1 MKKILTLGFAL
12 FMTAFLYAQ
21 SPKKMSY
28 QAILRNA
35 DYSII
40 SNQDVTVQV
49 SVLKGEENEDAV
61 YQEIHHVKTGPSGLI
76 SLQIGMGKSNSGTFA
91 NIDWSK
97 GPFFIK
103 TETDPNGGEDYLISS
118 TTELMSVP
126 YAMYAEYAKNA
137 KSAYE
142 SWLSLGH
149 EGSEAD
155 FIEYLRSGSYE
166 KGGNN
171 LPPGFC
177 DNVAAC
183 ISDMDLSGLD
193 GSDGLSAYEIWLNDG
208 NLGSESDFLASLV
221 GPAGADGVTGPQGPQ
236 GPAGADGADGAT
248 GPQGPAGA
256 DGADGA
262 TGPQGPQGPAGAD
275 GADGATGPQGPA
287 GADGADGA
295 TGPQGPQGPAGA
307 NGADGATGP
316 QGPQGPAGANGADG
330 ATGPQGPAGADGAD
344 GATGPQ
350 GLTGPMGPI
359 GPAGPQGPSGADG
372 LLPNGSDFG
381 NIPHWTGSNWSV
393 SSTALDYDGSSLA
406 LNDNQ
411 IRLRGAG
418 DGNHVLGYLGGSF
431 DGPLL
436 QGFSS
441 VVLKTVTGGDAGGLF
456 MKNGR
461 IGIGTTNPLNGR
473 LHVESSYG
481 VGFSYGYLAGNGST
495 GYCGNCG
502 GEVSIWAQRRV
513 AAEEFNAFSDARIKE
528 VVGLS
533 DSKSDL
539 ATLLDVKVTDYTF
552 VDKVAKGD
560 KVQKKVIAQELEK
573 VYPNAVKKIKGVVPD
588 IYKVSS
594 MKNGTI
600 HMKNDLKVGDRVKLI
615 FDEKVQIVDVL
626 SVSEK
631 WFATELNYTGD
642 VFVYG
647 REVEDFRTVDYE
659 AISMLNVSATQELHS
674 QIKQLESQLEGMNNL
689 VEKLSEENSE
699 LKVSV
704 SNVETLQSKVESIM
718 NMLNLEAEK

>member
-1 MKKILTLGFAL
+1 MFKMKKILTLGFAL

-76 SLQIGMGKSNSGTFA
+76 TLQIGMGKSNSGTFSE
-91 NIDWSK
+91 IDWSK

-142 SWLSLGH
+142 SWLSIGH
-149 EGSEAD
+149 KGSEAD

-208 NLGSESDFLASLV
+208 NSGSESDFLASLV
-221 GPAGADGVTGPQGPQ
+221 GPAGADGV
-236 GPAGADGADGAT
+236 
-248 GPQGPAGA
+248 
-256 DGADGA
+256 DGA

-275 GADGATGPQGPA
+275 GV
-287 GADGADGA
+287 
-295 TGPQGPQGPAGA
+295 
-307 NGADGATGP
+307 
-316 QGPQGPAGANGADG
+316 
-330 ATGPQGPAGADGAD
+330 D

-359 GPAGPQGPSGADG
+359 GPAGPQGPAGADG
-372 LLPNGSDFG
+372 LLPNGSDAG

-573 VYPNAVKKIKGVVPD
+573 VYPNAVKQIKGVVPD

-594 MKNGTI
+594 MKNGI
-600 HMKNDLKVGDRVKLI
+600 IQMKNDLKVGDRVKLI

-631 WFATELNYTGD
+631 SFKTALTYTGD

-674 QIKQLESQLEGMNNL
+674 QIKQLESQLKGMNNL
-689 VEKLSEENSE
+689 VQQLSEENSE

-704 SNVETLQSKVESIM
+704 SNLETLQSKVESIM

>member
-21 SPKKMSY
+21 TPKKMSY

-103 TETDPNGGEDYLISS
+103 TETDPNGGDDYLISS

-142 SWLSLGH
+142 SWLSIGH
-149 EGSEAD
+149 KGSEAD

-208 NLGSESDFLASLV
+208 NSGSESDFLASLV
-221 GPAGADGVTGPQGPQ
+221 GPAGADGVDGATGPQGPQ

-295 TGPQGPQGPAGA
+295 TGPQGPQG
-307 NGADGATGP
+307 
-316 QGPQGPAGANGADG
+316 
-330 ATGPQGPAGADGAD
+330 
-344 GATGPQ
+344 
-350 GLTGPMGPI
+350 LTGPMGPI
-359 GPAGPQGPSGADG
+359 GPAGPQGPAGADG
-372 LLPNGSDFG
+372 LLPNGSDAG

-573 VYPNAVKKIKGVVPD
+573 VYPNAVKQIKGVVPD

-600 HMKNDLKVGDRVKLI
+600 QMKNDLKVGDRVKLI

-631 WFATELNYTGD
+631 SFTTGLTYTGD

-674 QIKQLESQLEGMNNL
+674 QIKQLESQLKGMNNL
-689 VEKLSEENSE
+689 VQQLSEENSE

-704 SNVETLQSKVESIM
+704 SNLEILQSKVESIM

>member
-1 MKKILTLGFAL
+1 MLKMKKILTLGFAL

-21 SPKKMSY
+21 TPKKMSY

-103 TETDPNGGEDYLISS
+103 TETDPNGGDDYLISS

-208 NLGSESDFLASLV
+208 NSGSESDFLASLV
-221 GPAGADGVTGPQGPQ
+221 GPAGADGVDGATGPQ
-236 GPAGADGADGAT
+236 

-275 GADGATGPQGPA
+275 GADGATGPQG
-287 GADGADGA
+287 
-295 TGPQGPQGPAGA
+295 
-307 NGADGATGP
+307 
-316 QGPQGPAGANGADG
+316 
-330 ATGPQGPAGADGAD
+330 
-344 GATGPQ
+344 
-350 GLTGPMGPI
+350 LTGPMGPI
-359 GPAGPQGPSGADG
+359 GPAGPQGPAGADG
-372 LLPNGSDFG
+372 LLPNGSDAG

-573 VYPNAVKKIKGVVPD
+573 VYPNAVKQIKGVVPD

-600 HMKNDLKVGDRVKLI
+600 QMKNDLKVGDRVKLI

-631 WFATELNYTGD
+631 SFTTGLTYTGD

-674 QIKQLESQLEGMNNL
+674 QIKQLESQLKGMNNL
-689 VEKLSEENSE
+689 VQQLSEENSE

-704 SNVETLQSKVESIM
+704 SNLEILQSKVESIM

>member
-1 MKKILTLGFAL
+1 M
-12 FMTAFLYAQ
+12 
-21 SPKKMSY
+21 P
-28 QAILRNA
+28 
-35 DYSII
+35 
-40 SNQDVTVQV
+40 
-49 SVLKGEENEDAV
+49 
-61 YQEIHHVKTGPSGLI
+61 
-76 SLQIGMGKSNSGTFA
+76 
-91 NIDWSK
+91 
-97 GPFFIK
+97 
-103 TETDPNGGEDYLISS
+103 
-118 TTELMSVP
+118 
-126 YAMYAEYAKNA
+126 
-137 KSAYE
+137 
-142 SWLSLGH
+142 
-149 EGSEAD
+149 
-155 FIEYLRSGSYE
+155 
-166 KGGNN
+166 
-171 LPPGFC
+171 
-177 DNVAAC
+177 
-183 ISDMDLSGLD
+183 
-193 GSDGLSAYEIWLNDG
+193 
-208 NLGSESDFLASLV
+208 
-221 GPAGADGVTGPQGPQ
+221 
-236 GPAGADGADGAT
+236 
-248 GPQGPAGA
+248 
-256 DGADGA
+256 
-262 TGPQGPQGPAGAD
+262 
-275 GADGATGPQGPA
+275 
-287 GADGADGA
+287 
-295 TGPQGPQGPAGA
+295 
-307 NGADGATGP
+307 
-316 QGPQGPAGANGADG
+316 
-330 ATGPQGPAGADGAD
+330 GPQGPAGADGAD

-359 GPAGPQGPSGADG
+359 GPAGPQGPAGADG
-372 LLPNGSDFG
+372 LLPNGSDAG

-573 VYPNAVKKIKGVVPD
+573 VYPNAVKQIKGVVPD

-600 HMKNDLKVGDRVKLI
+600 QMKNDLKVGDRVKLI

-631 WFATELNYTGD
+631 SFTTGLTYTGD

-674 QIKQLESQLEGMNNL
+674 QIKQLESQLKGMNNL
-689 VEKLSEENSE
+689 VQQLSEENSE

-704 SNVETLQSKVESIM
+704 SNLEILQSKVESIM

>member
-1 MKKILTLGFAL
+1 
-12 FMTAFLYAQ
+12 
-21 SPKKMSY
+21 
-28 QAILRNA
+28 
-35 DYSII
+35 
-40 SNQDVTVQV
+40 
-49 SVLKGEENEDAV
+49 
-61 YQEIHHVKTGPSGLI
+61 
-76 SLQIGMGKSNSGTFA
+76 
-91 NIDWSK
+91 
-97 GPFFIK
+97 
-103 TETDPNGGEDYLISS
+103 
-118 TTELMSVP
+118 
-126 YAMYAEYAKNA
+126 
-137 KSAYE
+137 
-142 SWLSLGH
+142 
-149 EGSEAD
+149 
-155 FIEYLRSGSYE
+155 
-166 KGGNN
+166 
-171 LPPGFC
+171 
-177 DNVAAC
+177 
-183 ISDMDLSGLD
+183 
-193 GSDGLSAYEIWLNDG
+193 
-208 NLGSESDFLASLV
+208 
-221 GPAGADGVTGPQGPQ
+221 
-236 GPAGADGADGAT
+236 
-248 GPQGPAGA
+248 
-256 DGADGA
+256 
-262 TGPQGPQGPAGAD
+262 
-275 GADGATGPQGPA
+275 
-287 GADGADGA
+287 
-295 TGPQGPQGPAGA
+295 
-307 NGADGATGP
+307 
-316 QGPQGPAGANGADG
+316 
-330 ATGPQGPAGADGAD
+330 
-344 GATGPQ
+344 
-350 GLTGPMGPI
+350 MGPI
-359 GPAGPQGPSGADG
+359 GPAGPQGPAGADG
-372 LLPNGSDFG
+372 LLPNGSDAG

-573 VYPNAVKKIKGVVPD
+573 VYPNAVKQIKGVVPD

-594 MKNGTI
+594 MKNGI
-600 HMKNDLKVGDRVKLI
+600 IQMKNDLKVGDRVKLI

-631 WFATELNYTGD
+631 SFTTALTYTGD

-674 QIKQLESQLEGMNNL
+674 QIKQLESQLKGMNNL
-689 VEKLSEENSE
+689 VQQLSEENSE

-704 SNVETLQSKVESIM
+704 SNLETLQSKVESIM

>member
-21 SPKKMSY
+21 TPKKMSY

-49 SVLKGEENEDAV
+49 SVLTGEGNEDVV

-76 SLQIGMGKSNSGTFA
+76 SLQIGMGKSNLGTFA
-91 NIDWSK
+91 KIDWSE

-103 TETDPNGGEDYLISS
+103 TETDPIGGEDYLISS

-193 GSDGLSAYEIWLNDG
+193 GSDGLSAYDIWLNNG
-208 NLGSESDFLASLV
+208 NSGSESDFLASLI
-221 GPAGADGVTGPQGPQ
+221 

-262 TGPQGPQGPAGAD
+262 TGPQGP
-275 GADGATGPQGPA
+275 T
-287 GADGADGA
+287 
-295 TGPQGPQGPAGA
+295 
-307 NGADGATGP
+307 
-316 QGPQGPAGANGADG
+316 GANGADG
-330 ATGPQGPAGADGAD
+330 ATGPQGPAGTDGAD

-359 GPAGPQGPSGADG
+359 GPAGPQGPAGADG
-372 LLPNGSDFG
+372 LLPNGSDAG

-393 SSTALDYDGSSLA
+393 SSSALDYDGSSLA

-528 VVGLS
+528 VIGLS

-539 ATLLDVKVTDYTF
+539 ATLLDVKVPDYTF

-573 VYPNAVKKIKGVVPD
+573 VYPNAVKQIKGVVPD

-594 MKNGTI
+594 MKDGTI
-600 HMKNDLKVGDRVKLI
+600 QMKNDLKVGDRVKLI

-631 WFATELNYTGD
+631 SFTTALTYTGD

-689 VEKLSEENSE
+689 VQQLSEENSE

-704 SNVETLQSKVESIM
+704 SNLETLQSKVESIM

>member
-21 SPKKMSY
+21 TPKKMSY

-76 SLQIGMGKSNSGTFA
+76 SLQIGMGKSNSGTFSE
-91 NIDWSK
+91 IDWSK

-193 GSDGLSAYEIWLNDG
+193 GSDGSSAYEIWLNDG
-208 NLGSESDFLASLV
+208 NSGSESDFLASLV
-221 GPAGADGVTGPQGPQ
+221 GPAGADGVDGATGPQ
-236 GPAGADGADGAT
+236 

-275 GADGATGPQGPA
+275 GV
-287 GADGADGA
+287 
-295 TGPQGPQGPAGA
+295 
-307 NGADGATGP
+307 
-316 QGPQGPAGANGADG
+316 
-330 ATGPQGPAGADGAD
+330 D

-359 GPAGPQGPSGADG
+359 GPAGPQGPAGADG
-372 LLPNGSDFG
+372 LLPNGSDAG

-441 VVLKTVTGGDAGGLF
+441 VVLKTVSGGDAGGLF

-573 VYPNAVKKIKGVVPD
+573 VYPNAVKQIKGIVPD

-600 HMKNDLKVGDRVKLI
+600 QMKNDLKVGDRVKLI

-631 WFATELNYTGD
+631 SFTTGLTYTGD

-689 VEKLSEENSE
+689 VQQLSEENSE

-704 SNVETLQSKVESIM
+704 SNLETLQSKVESIM

>member
-1 MKKILTLGFAL
+1 MLKMKKILTLGFAL

-21 SPKKMSY
+21 TPKKMSY

-49 SVLKGEENEDAV
+49 SVLKGEGNEDAV

-149 EGSEAD
+149 EGTEAD

-193 GSDGLSAYEIWLNDG
+193 GSDGLSAYEIWLNNG
-208 NLGSESDFLASLV
+208 NSGSESDFLASLV
-221 GPAGADGVTGPQGPQ
+221 GPAGADG
-236 GPAGADGADGAT
+236 ADGAT
-248 GPQGPAGA
+248 GPQ
-256 DGADGA
+256 
-262 TGPQGPQGPAGAD
+262 
-275 GADGATGPQGPA
+275 
-287 GADGADGA
+287 
-295 TGPQGPQGPAGA
+295 
-307 NGADGATGP
+307 
-316 QGPQGPAGANGADG
+316 
-330 ATGPQGPAGADGAD
+330 GPQGPAGADGAD

-359 GPAGPQGPSGADG
+359 GPAGPQGPAGADG
-372 LLPNGSDFG
+372 LLPNGSDAG

-573 VYPNAVKKIKGVVPD
+573 VYPNAVKQIKGVVPD

-600 HMKNDLKVGDRVKLI
+600 QMKNDLKVGDRVKLI

-631 WFATELNYTGD
+631 SFTTGLTYTGD

-674 QIKQLESQLEGMNNL
+674 QIKQLESQLKGMNNL
-689 VEKLSEENSE
+689 VQQLSEENSE

-704 SNVETLQSKVESIM
+704 SNLETLQSKVESIM